1 MRVERSIKNF
11 IYGGIAQV
19 ASSCLSFLTR
29 MVLIRTLGAEA
40 VSLNGLF
47 TEVIAML
54 SLAEMGVGT
63 AITYNLY
70 KPLRDHN
77 EKKLAELINLFKN
90 AYRAIS
96 ALIFTVG
103 LCILPY
109 VHLFVSRIRIDLGY
123 LRLVYFFFLVQTASS
138 YLFSYKASLL
148 YADQKMYI
156 VSKYTMII
164 KMLMAGFSILILILT
179 RKYLIYLFCQIITTL
194 AVNILISR
202 KADCLY
208 PFLKRSDR
216 LSVEERKSVFSNIR
230 HLFIANLSGKITNST
245 DNILISMLVGT
256 LHIAAYGSYSMLTN
270 SFSAVMTQ
278 LNSATSGS
286 VGNLM
291 AEGDKRHMDEV
302 LRRLTFVTYCPAI
315 LCANGVCCASTAFV
329 SILFGKEY
337 ILPQP
342 VVAVLSFNF
351 FISLIK
357 NPLWQMMQVSG
368 LFARDKNISI
378 AGSTI
383 NLILSVVLGS
393 RYGIIGILLGTT
405 STYLV
410 QIILKIKLLYRD
422 FFFLSGGKY
431 SFLIARLSLAYLS
444 SAVLSHFL
452 GRWFTVTL
460 NIYQEFLIRGVI
472 SVVVAGSLTVLL
484 FGHSEEMKYAVQLW
498 KNIRKKFKGSK
509 KGEQECQG

>member
-1 MRVERSIKNF
+1 MADMVKRFCNT
-11 IYGGIAQV
+11 
-19 ASSCLSFLTR
+19 FLTEGIFLLVIGALL
-29 MVLIRTLGAEA
+29 MLLPMVTTFAMSVLISVALLVAGVYKFINT
-40 VSLNGLF
+40 
-47 TEVIAML
+47 VIRRD
-54 SLAEMGVGT
+54 E
-63 AITYNLY
+63 IE
-70 KPLRDHN
+70 KPWL
-77 EKKLAELINLFKN
+77 
-90 AYRAIS
+90 
-96 ALIFTVG
+96 
-103 LCILPY
+103 
-109 VHLFVSRIRIDLGY
+109 
-123 LRLVYFFFLVQTASS
+123 
-138 YLFSYKASLL
+138 
-148 YADQKMYI
+148 
-156 VSKYTMII
+156 
-164 KMLMAGFSILILILT
+164 
-179 RKYLIYLFCQIITTL
+179 
-194 AVNILISR
+194 
-202 KADCLY
+202 
-208 PFLKRSDR
+208 
-216 LSVEERKSVFSNIR
+216 
-230 HLFIANLSGKITNST
+230 
-245 DNILISMLVGT
+245 NILISMLVGT

-302 LRRLTFVTYCPAI
+302 LRRLTFVTYCPAV

-422 FFFLSGGKY
+422 FFFFFGGKY